1 MKTRIEVAKE
11 LLSADFIKNNDD
23 YKDFMT
29 ATLTSLEKR
38 QMSAKKKRENPEHK
52 RIMSAIS
59 SKFPTGAIF
68 CIKDITT
75 RIDDVSQNK
84 ASAIM
89 KKLVDNGYATR
100 TVGKNKAITY
110 KMEKTYVG

>member
-11 LLSADFIKNNDD
+11 LLNADFIKSNDD

-38 QMSAKKKRENPEHK
+38 QASAKKKRENPEHK

-68 CIKDITT
+68 NIKDILA
-75 RIDDVSQNK
+75 RVDDVSQNR
-84 ASAIM
+84 ASAVM
-89 KKLVDNGYATR
+89 KKLIDNGYATR

-110 KMEKTYVG
+110 QMTKTYVG